1 MTYICHELFL
11 HSPRILSP
19 GTKYM
24 HLPRSMAVSVHVRR
38 AGGRTRRTKL
48 ALFSSISMPW
58 KPQSLQDLS
67 MTNSKCY
74 YNVNN

>member
-19 GTKYM
+19 RTKYM
-24 HLPRSMAVSVHVRR
+24 HLARSKAVSVHVRR
-38 AGGRTRRTKL
+38 AGGRTRTKL
-48 ALFSSISMPW
+48 ALFASISMSW
-58 KPQSLQDLS
+58 KSQSLQDLS